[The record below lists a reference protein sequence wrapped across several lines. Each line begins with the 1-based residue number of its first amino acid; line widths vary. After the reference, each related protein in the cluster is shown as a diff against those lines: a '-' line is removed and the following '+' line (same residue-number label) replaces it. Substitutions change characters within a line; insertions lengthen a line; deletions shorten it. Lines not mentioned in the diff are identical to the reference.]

1 MIGVGQLQSGMLRS
15 YQCRKAQYFFAHH
28 ENMNRTALHFY
39 CCIKS
44 DDCSKRID
52 DQIPIRNLVSDALP
66 HLTPLKFDPNTG
78 QVSSV

>member
-1 MIGVGQLQSGMLRS
+1 
-15 YQCRKAQYFFAHH
+15 
-28 ENMNRTALHFY
+28 MNRAAAQFY